1 MKSSIVRVMTPIAIA
16 ISVLLG
22 ACSTTPKT
30 TALLDQTRSDF
41 MMAQNNPAVGTYAPL
56 EMKQASEALAVANES
71 ALNKDSEQKID
82 SLAYLAKQKI
92 ATTQEVAKQK
102 SAEADVLNSN
112 KQRDQLRLDQR
123 TLEANQSKAAADQAK
138 LEADQSK
145 NAADQSKIAADQSK
159 LAADQAR
166 MNAEQAKQATQVAQN
181 ETMEAQR
188 LAQEAQAKA
197 AKLEAQ
203 LAELAAKKTERGIVI
218 TFGDVLFDTNQ
229 SRLSPEGM
237 RIAQKLADVL
247 QQNPQRM
254 ALAEGF
260 TDSVGTN
267 AHNQALSERRSEAVR
282 NALQGMGIS
291 RDRISSRGYGESF
304 PVAGNQTANDRR
316 LNRRVEIILSDDS
329 GKIAPR

>member
-1 MKSSIVRVMTPIAIA
+1 MKSSFTRVMTPIAIA
-16 ISVLLG
+16 ITLLLG

-56 EMKQASEALAVANES
+56 EMKQASEALAVANEA
-71 ALNKDSEQKID
+71 ALNKDSEQRID

-102 SAEADVLNSN
+102 SAEADVQNSN

-123 TLEANQSKAAADQAK
+123 TQEANQSRANADQAK
-138 LEADQSK
+138 L
-145 NAADQSKIAADQSK
+145 
-159 LAADQAR
+159 
-166 MNAEQAKQATQVAQN
+166 NAEQAKQATQVAQN
-181 ETMEAQR
+181 ETIEAQR
-188 LAQEAQAKA
+188 LAQEAQMKT

-203 LAELAAKKTERGIVI
+203 LAELAAKKTERGMVI

-254 ALAEGF
+254 VLAEGF
-260 TDSVGTN
+260 TDSVGSD
-267 AHNQALSERRSEAVR
+267 AHNQTLSQRRSDAVR
-282 NALQGMGIS
+282 NALQGMGVS
-291 RDRISSRGYGESF
+291 RDRINSRGYGESF
-304 PVAGNQTANDRR
+304 PVAGNQTADERR

>member
-1 MKSSIVRVMTPIAIA
+1 MKSSFTRVMTPIAIA
-16 ISVLLG
+16 ITLLLG

-56 EMKQASEALAVANES
+56 EMKQASEALAVANEA
-71 ALNKDSEQKID
+71 ALNKDSEQRID

-102 SAEADVLNSN
+102 SAEAEVQNSN

-123 TLEANQSKAAADQAK
+123 TLEANQSRAAAEQAKMAADQSKAAADQAK
-138 LEADQSK
+138 LS
-145 NAADQSKIAADQSK
+145 
-159 LAADQAR
+159 
-166 MNAEQAKQATQVAQN
+166 AEQSKQATQVAQN

-188 LAQEAQAKA
+188 LAQEAQIKT

-203 LAELAAKKTERGIVI
+203 LAELAAKKTERGMVI

-229 SRLSPEGM
+229 SRLSPDGM

-254 ALAEGF
+254 VLAEGF
-260 TDSVGTN
+260 TDSVGSD
-267 AHNQALSERRSEAVR
+267 AHNQALSQRRSDAVR
-282 NALQGMGIS
+282 NALQGMGVS
-291 RDRISSRGYGESF
+291 RERINSRGYGEAF
-304 PVAGNQTANDRR
+304 PVAGNQTADERR
-316 LNRRVEIILSDDS
+316 LNRRVEIILSDNS

>member
-1 MKSSIVRVMTPIAIA
+1 MKLSPTRVMTPIAIA
-16 ISVLLG
+16 ITFLLG

-41 MMAQNNPAVGTYAPL
+41 MMVQNNPAVGTYAPL
-56 EMKQASEALAVANES
+56 EMKQASEALAVANEA
-71 ALNKDSEQKID
+71 ALNKDSEQRID

-102 SAEADVLNSN
+102 SAEAEVQKSS

-123 TLEANQSKAAADQAK
+123 TQEANQSRAAAEQARMAADQSKVMADQAK
-138 LEADQSK
+138 LS
-145 NAADQSKIAADQSK
+145 
-159 LAADQAR
+159 
-166 MNAEQAKQATQVAQN
+166 AEQSKQATQAAQN

-188 LAQEAQAKA
+188 LAQEAQMKA

-203 LAELAAKKTERGIVI
+203 LADLAAKKTERGIVI

-254 ALAEGF
+254 VLAEGF
-260 TDSVGTN
+260 TDSVGSD
-267 AHNQALSERRSEAVR
+267 AYNQALSQRRSDAVR
-282 NALQGMGIS
+282 NALQGMGVS
-291 RDRISSRGYGESF
+291 RERINSRGYGESF
-304 PVAGNQTANDRR
+304 PAAGNQTADERR

>member
-1 MKSSIVRVMTPIAIA
+1 MKSSFTRVMTPIAIA
-16 ISVLLG
+16 ITLLLG

-56 EMKQASEALAVANES
+56 EMKQASEALAVANEA
-71 ALNKDSEQKID
+71 ALNKDSEQRID

-102 SAEADVLNSN
+102 SAEAEVQNSN
-112 KQRDQLRLDQR
+112 KHRDQLRLDQR
-123 TLEANQSKAAADQAK
+123 TLEANQSRAAAEQAKMAADQSKAAADQAK
-138 LEADQSK
+138 LS
-145 NAADQSKIAADQSK
+145 
-159 LAADQAR
+159 
-166 MNAEQAKQATQVAQN
+166 AEQSKQATQVAQN

-188 LAQEAQAKA
+188 LAQEAQIKT

-203 LAELAAKKTERGIVI
+203 LAELAAKKTERGMVI

-229 SRLSPEGM
+229 SRLSPDGM

-254 ALAEGF
+254 VLAEGF
-260 TDSVGTN
+260 TDSVGSD
-267 AHNQALSERRSEAVR
+267 AHNQALSQRRSDAVR
-282 NALQGMGIS
+282 NALQGMGVS
-291 RDRISSRGYGESF
+291 RERINSRGYGEAF
-304 PVAGNQTANDRR
+304 PVAGNQTADERR

>member
-1 MKSSIVRVMTPIAIA
+1 MKSSFTRVMTPIAIA
-16 ISVLLG
+16 ITLLLG

-56 EMKQASEALAVANES
+56 EMKQASEALAVANEA
-71 ALNKDSEQKID
+71 ALNKDSEQRID

-102 SAEADVLNSN
+102 SAEAEVQNSN

-123 TLEANQSKAAADQAK
+123 TLEANQSRAAAEQAKMAADQSKAAADQAK
-138 LEADQSK
+138 LS
-145 NAADQSKIAADQSK
+145 
-159 LAADQAR
+159 
-166 MNAEQAKQATQVAQN
+166 AEQSKQATQVAQN

-188 LAQEAQAKA
+188 LAQEAQLKT

-203 LAELAAKKTERGIVI
+203 LAELAAKKTERGMVI

-229 SRLSPEGM
+229 SRLSPDGM

-254 ALAEGF
+254 VLAEGF
-260 TDSVGTN
+260 TDSVGSD
-267 AHNQALSERRSEAVR
+267 AHNQALSQRRSDAVR
-282 NALQGMGIS
+282 NALQGMGVS
-291 RDRISSRGYGESF
+291 RERINSRGYGEAF
-304 PVAGNQTANDRR
+304 PVAGNQTADERR

>member
-1 MKSSIVRVMTPIAIA
+1 MKSSLNRVMTPIAIA
-16 ISVLLG
+16 ISLLLV
-22 ACSTTPKT
+22 ACSTAPKT

-56 EMKQASEALAVANES
+56 EMKQAGEALAVANEA
-71 ALNKDSEQKID
+71 ALNKDSEQRID

-102 SAEADVLNSN
+102 SAEADVQNSN

-123 TLEANQSKAAADQAK
+123 TQEANQARVAADQAK
-138 LEADQSK
+138 LVAEQA
-145 NAADQSKIAADQSK
+145 K
-159 LAADQAR
+159 LSADQAKLS
-166 MNAEQAKQATQVAQN
+166 AENAKQATQVAQN

-188 LAQEAQAKA
+188 LAQEAQAKN

-218 TFGDVLFDTNQ
+218 TFGDVLFDTDQ
-229 SRLSPEGM
+229 ARLSPAGM

-247 QQNPQRM
+247 QQNPKRM
-254 ALAEGF
+254 VLAEGF
-260 TDSVGTN
+260 TDSTGSDQ
-267 AHNQALSERRSEAVR
+267 HNQALSERRSEAVR
-282 NALQGMGIS
+282 SALQGMGIS
-291 RDRISSRGYGESF
+291 RDRINIRGYGEAF
-304 PVAGNQTANDRR
+304 PIAGNQSADDRR

-329 GKIAPR
+329 GKIVAR

>member
-1 MKSSIVRVMTPIAIA
+1 MKSSFNRVMTPIAIA
-16 ISVLLG
+16 ISLLLV

-56 EMKQASEALAVANES
+56 EMKQASEALAVANEA
-71 ALNKDSEQKID
+71 ALNKDSEQRID

-102 SAEADVLNSN
+102 SAEANVQNSN

-123 TLEANQSKAAADQAK
+123 TQ
-138 LEADQSK
+138 EADLSR
-145 NAADQSKIAADQSK
+145 IAADRAK
-159 LAADQAR
+159 L
-166 MNAEQAKQATQVAQN
+166 NAENAKQATQVAQN
-181 ETMEAQR
+181 ETLEAQR
-188 LAQEAQAKA
+188 LAQEATAKS

-203 LAELAAKKTERGIVI
+203 LSELAAKKTERGIVI
-218 TFGDVLFDTNQ
+218 TFGDVLFDTDQ
-229 SRLSPEGM
+229 ARLSSAGM

-254 ALAEGF
+254 VLAEGF
-260 TDSVGTN
+260 TDSTGSDQ
-267 AHNQALSERRSEAVR
+267 HNQALSERRSEAVR
-282 NALQGMGIS
+282 SALQGMGIS
-291 RDRISSRGYGESF
+291 RDRISIRGYGEAF
-304 PVAGNQTANDRR
+304 PIAGNQSADDRR

-329 GKIAPR
+329 GKIATR

>member
-1 MKSSIVRVMTPIAIA
+1 MKSSFTRVMTPIAIA
-16 ISVLLG
+16 ITLLLG

-56 EMKQASEALAVANES
+56 EMKQASEALAVANEA
-71 ALNKDSEQKID
+71 ALNKDSEQRID

-102 SAEADVLNSN
+102 SAEAEVQNSN

-123 TLEANQSKAAADQAK
+123 TLEANQSRAAAEQAKMAADQSKAAADQAK
-138 LEADQSK
+138 LS
-145 NAADQSKIAADQSK
+145 
-159 LAADQAR
+159 
-166 MNAEQAKQATQVAQN
+166 AEQSKQATQVAQN
-181 ETMEAQR
+181 ETIEAQR
-188 LAQEAQAKA
+188 LAQEAQVKT

-203 LAELAAKKTERGIVI
+203 LAELAAKKTERGMVI

-229 SRLSPEGM
+229 SRLSPDGM

-254 ALAEGF
+254 VLAEGF
-260 TDSVGTN
+260 TDSVGSD
-267 AHNQALSERRSEAVR
+267 AHNQALSQRRSDAVR
-282 NALQGMGIS
+282 NALQGMGVS
-291 RDRISSRGYGESF
+291 RERINSRGYGEAF
-304 PVAGNQTANDRR
+304 PVAGNQTADERR

>member
-1 MKSSIVRVMTPIAIA
+1 MKTSLTRVMTPIAIA

-102 SAEADVLNSN
+102 SAEADVQNSN

-123 TLEANQSKAAADQAK
+123 TQEAN
-138 LEADQSK
+138 
-145 NAADQSKIAADQSK
+145 QSKIAADQAK
-159 LAADQAR
+159 LAADQAKL
-166 MNAEQAKQATQVAQN
+166 NAEQSKQATKVAQN

-188 LAQEAQAKA
+188 LAQEAQAKT

-282 NALQGMGIS
+282 NALQGMGVS
-291 RDRISSRGYGESF
+291 RDRVSSRGYGESF
-304 PVAGNQTANDRR
+304 PVAGNQTADERR

>member
-1 MKSSIVRVMTPIAIA
+1 MKSSFNRVMTPIAIA
-16 ISVLLG
+16 ISLLLV
-22 ACSTTPKT
+22 ACSSAPKT

-56 EMKQASEALAVANES
+56 EMKQASEALAVANDA
-71 ALNKDSEQKID
+71 ALNKDSEQRID

-102 SAEADVLNSN
+102 SAEAEVQNSN

-123 TLEANQSKAAADQAK
+123 TQEANQSRVAADQAK
-138 LEADQSK
+138 LVAEQA
-145 NAADQSKIAADQSK
+145 K
-159 LAADQAR
+159 LSADQAKLS
-166 MNAEQAKQATQVAQN
+166 AENAKQATQVAQN
-181 ETMEAQR
+181 ETLEAQR
-188 LAQEAQAKA
+188 LAQEAQAKN

-203 LAELAAKKTERGIVI
+203 LADLAAKKTERGIVI

-229 SRLSPEGM
+229 ARLSPAGM

-254 ALAEGF
+254 VLAEGF
-260 TDSVGTN
+260 TDSTGSDQ
-267 AHNQALSERRSEAVR
+267 HNQALSERRSEAVR
-282 NALQGMGIS
+282 TALQGMGIS
-291 RDRISSRGYGESF
+291 RDRISIRGYGEAF
-304 PVAGNQTANDRR
+304 PIAGNLTADDRR

-329 GKIAPR
+329 GKITAR

>member
-1 MKSSIVRVMTPIAIA
+1 MKSSLTRVMTPIAIA
-16 ISVLLG
+16 ITLLLG

-30 TALLDQTRSDF
+30 TVLLDQTRSDF

-56 EMKQASEALAVANES
+56 EMKQASEALAVANEA
-71 ALNKDSEQKID
+71 ALNKDSEQRID

-102 SAEADVLNSN
+102 LAEAEVQNSN
-112 KQRDQLRLDQR
+112 KQRDQMRLDQR
-123 TLEANQSKAAADQAK
+123 TQEANQSRAAADQAK
-138 LEADQSK
+138 M
-145 NAADQSKIAADQSK
+145 AADRAK
-159 LAADQAR
+159 LS
-166 MNAEQAKQATQVAQN
+166 AEQSKQATQVAQN

-188 LAQEAQAKA
+188 LAQEAQIKT

-203 LAELAAKKTERGIVI
+203 LAELAAKKTERGMVI

-254 ALAEGF
+254 VLAEGF
-260 TDSVGTN
+260 TDSVGSDSY
-267 AHNQALSERRSEAVR
+267 NQTLSQRRSDAVR
-282 NALQGMGIS
+282 NALQGMGVS
-291 RDRISSRGYGESF
+291 RERINSRGYGEAF
-304 PVAGNQTANDRR
+304 PVAGNQTADERR